1 METPDKWV
9 ILKIDNNYKV
19 FATWLGG
26 YLNRHTWRLNS
37 GITKVELVDEHYL
50 FYGYSGSVYKCHC
63 STYGTSNW
71 TGSILSDILEK
82 TKTNSDIVVEIL
94 DSNTNFLKLIK

>member
-9 ILKIDNNYKV
+9 ILKIDNGYKV

-26 YLNRHTWRLNS
+26 YLSGDAWRINS

-50 FYGYSGSVYKCHC
+50 FHGYSGSVYKCHC
-63 STYGTSNW
+63 SAYGMSNW
-71 TGSILSDILEK
+71 TGSILNDILEK
-82 TKTNSDIVVEIL
+82 AKTNSDIVVEIL
-94 DSNTNFLKLIK
+94 DSDTNFLKLIK